1 MLVRITVL
9 VVEQRWVGWF
19 LVRHTVRVATLS
31 ERRILP
37 DVLNLQLDQR
47 KFIVSEQFIEVGL
60 VTNNDGGGGE
70 SIVYAQEEE
79 IHSGH
84 DWLVYLPDLGRGST
98 I

>member
-1 MLVRITVL
+1 MATPGGVAGLVGWVALRDRLVRITVL

-19 LVRHTVRVATLS
+19 LVRHTVRVLHYNS

-70 SIVYAQEEE
+70 SIVY
-79 IHSGH
+79 I
-84 DWLVYLPDLGRGST
+84 V
-98 I
+98 

>member
-1 MLVRITVL
+1 MATPGGVAGLVGWVALRDRLVRITVL

-19 LVRHTVRVATLS
+19 WCVTLFVWPHYNS

-60 VTNNDGGGGE
+60 ITNNDGGGGE
-70 SIVYAQEEE
+70 SIVY
-79 IHSGH
+79 I
-84 DWLVYLPDLGRGST
+84 V
-98 I
+98 